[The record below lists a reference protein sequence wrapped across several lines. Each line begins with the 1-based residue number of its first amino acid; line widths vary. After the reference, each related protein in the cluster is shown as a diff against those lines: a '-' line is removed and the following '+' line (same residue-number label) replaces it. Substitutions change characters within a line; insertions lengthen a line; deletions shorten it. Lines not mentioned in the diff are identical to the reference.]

1 MNEVT
6 QTRTSG
12 AVTKRSPRKQHK
24 NGQKNG
30 EAKRPFFRN
39 LYHALVCSQHSGA
52 MVPQN
57 ARNKGEVAVCTE
69 EVHTITERAGQTEE
83 AERSPL
89 SPDFHF
95 EKSESKKSGDNSDL
109 KLFCPRSGQV

>member
-1 MNEVT
+1 MHERGHTNNALVEL
-6 QTRTSG
+6 
-12 AVTKRSPRKQHK
+12 KQSVARVSNTK

-30 EAKRPFFRN
+30 EEKHPFFRN
-39 LYHALVCSQHSGA
+39 LLQALGCSEHSGA

-83 AERSPL
+83 AKRSHL

-95 EKSESKKSGDNSDL
+95 GKVNRKNLGITAI
-109 KLFCPRSGQV
+109 